1 MTDEIVLRFEMSQL
15 LLTCVGRRGVWYA
28 TGHWS
33 TLACRSH
40 NVKEEYA
47 SLWQSILGFAVEHSL
62 HLCGRLDV
70 QVWVP
75 RGATRVRLRTLPGSG
90 AWLEPWLS
98 RGGQSVQGQ

>member
-70 QVWVP
+70 QVCVP
-75 RGATRVRLRTLPGSG
+75 GCHESVAEDTARERCMVGAMV
-90 AWLEPWLS
+90 S